1 MVSKKRPDELSTTFF
16 MEFHKK
22 ADVRPKKDQ
31 RIKMEIEKKTKRK
44 TGKNISK
51 PIKSGWRGL
60 RCTN

>member
-1 MVSKKRPDELSTTFF
+1 